1 MLVFLSGHT
10 HRKSL
15 LCVAQLTPFPTS
27 HLAIYINL
35 HESSMVFWG
44 THCSLNHDCVTLHK
58 NVSPRKVVLG
68 VLLVEY
74 GLIHSLE
81 SFCCRID
88 EEWIYMYIYS
98 YLHIYINIQWKLAR
112 IPLGQDFSKHV
123 TMSFFF
129 LFAFVLGPYILPRA
143 NLPINQ
149 RPWALEKLEK
159 LM

>member
-1 MLVFLSGHT
+1 MDLYTPWRVFAAALMKNESICIFT
-10 HRKSL
+10 
-15 LCVAQLTPFPTS
+15 V
-27 HLAIYINL
+27 IYI
-35 HESSMVFWG
+35 
-44 THCSLNHDCVTLHK
+44 
-58 NVSPRKVVLG
+58 
-68 VLLVEY
+68 Y
-74 GLIHSLE
+74 
-81 SFCCRID
+81 
-88 EEWIYMYIYS
+88 
-98 YLHIYINIQWKLAR
+98 IYINIQWKIAR